1 MNRPYKY
8 LFVGAARTTAALT
21 NRFVGATDNTSRLY
35 KSICKGGLGTAPCK
49 YMICRDGMVGTA
61 GQATSINHRQPS
73 LRMLIVVAR
82 PCQDQAGFGTVHP
95 EAAVLPAA
103 LGPDPLGRR
112 HLRVHCHQ
120 GPCHPRHRQLVR
132 APQLGPPQRQGCAS
146 YRPLL
151 PADRLRVTVFRLA
164 TASIE

>member
-1 MNRPYKY
+1 
-8 LFVGAARTTAALT
+8 
-21 NRFVGATDNTSRLY
+21 
-35 KSICKGGLGTAPCK
+35 
-49 YMICRDGMVGTA
+49 MVGTA

-95 EAAVLPAA
+95 EARGQAVLPAA
-103 LGPDPLGRR
+103 LGPDRLDAATCVCTAIRARIIPGI
-112 HLRVHCHQ
+112 VK
-120 GPCHPRHRQLVR
+120 R
-132 APQLGPPQRQGCAS
+132 APQLGPPPQRQGCAS